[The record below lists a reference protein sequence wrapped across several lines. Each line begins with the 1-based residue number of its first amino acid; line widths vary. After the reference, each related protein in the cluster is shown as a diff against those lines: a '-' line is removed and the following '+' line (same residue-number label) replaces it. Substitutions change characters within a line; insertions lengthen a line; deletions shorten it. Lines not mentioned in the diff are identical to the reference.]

1 MVNSHAGMLV
11 PGSNESMCANAR
23 SNVSCTKSSARSIL
37 PHSEIANA
45 RRLGTVVST
54 WSRMPGSSFM
64 RTIPLRVSILF
75 ADAANHVLK
84 MLRYTLVDVRV
95 VHRPQLLPDSN
106 LSLAP
111 QPDFVLVGTL
121 THGIMRLWPVR
132 NRLDSLEIC
141 LTAFH

>member
-54 WSRMPGSSFM
+54 WSRMAGSSFM
-64 RTIPLRVSILF
+64 RTIPLPVSILF
-75 ADAANHVLK
+75 AYAANHVLE
-84 MLRYTLVDVRV
+84 MLRPPLVGGRFI
-95 VHRPQLLPDSN
+95 HRPQQLPDSN
-106 LSLAP
+106 LSLTPEA
-111 QPDFVLVGTL
+111 DFMLMGTL
-121 THGIMRLWPVR
+121 AHGIMCLWPVR
-132 NRLDSLEIC
+132 
-141 LTAFH
+141 